1 MLVIEL
7 VSKWEI
13 CWVLWS
19 LVVFDPN
26 DDLTRN
32 NVAWFLMGYFMRLTV
47 FVVVVFEREKNYT
60 AVLVLF
66 SPDNSEIPVT
76 LWT

>member
-32 NVAWFLMGYFMRLTV
+32 NVAWFLIGDFLRLIV
-47 FVVVVFEREKNYT
+47 FVIVVFEREKKLYCRICI
-60 AVLVLF
+60 F
-66 SPDNSEIPVT
+66 FP
-76 LWT
+76 

>member
-1 MLVIEL
+1 MSCRDEGLCFGGLWLILVIEL

-19 LVVFDPN
+19 LVVFDLD

-32 NVAWFLMGYFMRLTV
+32 NVAWFLMGDFLRL
-47 FVVVVFEREKNYT
+47 
-60 AVLVLF
+60 
-66 SPDNSEIPVT
+66 SPWNGG
-76 LWT
+76 LGRQA